1 MLILFI
7 AKDETGVK
15 PEVLPATTAV
25 EVMEGKEAKLSW
37 KVLGTPKPTVTWL
50 KESEPLE
57 IDDRV
62 TSVVSEDVCSLC
74 FRETVLDD
82 EGEYECK
89 AQNDWGTASCALELL
104 VNELEEEPQI
114 KPEFVE
120 RMKDLNVSEG
130 DSPSFSVTVKGNPKP
145 EVQWFTVDKEI
156 ATTGRFLVDSL
167 IDDRHTLTITD
178 CEISD
183 KGRYKCVASNEAG
196 KAVCS
201 GILTI
206 EEKMISPYFAEQA
219 SEVPMQIQE
228 GGDITL
234 KVEVKGKPRPSVKW
248 YKDDKPVSQT
258 STKYRTEA
266 QGDDHQLT
274 IVSGTPDDKGT
285 YQCKATSSAGTATR
299 DFHVNVEGEFPLKI
313 FVSRNVKCLPVLTRR
328 LA

>member
-7 AKDETGVK
+7 AKDELGVK
-15 PEVLPATTAV
+15 PEVSPATTAV
-25 EVMEGKEAKLSW
+25 EVMEGKEAELSW
-37 KVLGTPKPTVTWL
+37 KVLGSPKPTVTWL

-62 TSVVSEDVCSLC
+62 TSDVNEDVYSLY

-89 AQNDWGTASCALELL
+89 AQNDWGTAACVLELL
-104 VNELEEEPQI
+104 VNENELDEEPQI
-114 KPEFVE
+114 KPEFIE

-130 DSPSFSVTVKGNPKP
+130 DSPSFSVTVKGSPKP

-156 ATTGRFLVDSL
+156 TTRGRFLVGSL
-167 IDDRHTLTITD
+167 IDDRHTLTIND
-178 CEISD
+178 CETTD
-183 KGRYKCVASNEAG
+183 KGRYKCVASNAAG

-201 GILTI
+201 GILTVK
-206 EEKMISPYFAEQA
+206 EKMISPYFADQA
-219 SEVPMQIQE
+219 NEVPMQIDE

-248 YKDDKPVSQT
+248 YKDNKPVSQT

-274 IVSGTPDDKGT
+274 IARATPDDEGT
-285 YQCKATSSAGTATR
+285 YQCKATSPAGTATR
-299 DFHVNVEGEFPLKI
+299 DFHVNIEG
-313 FVSRNVKCLPVLTRR
+313 
-328 LA
+328 